1 MTQIEIAGL
10 TGLSPATVSNL
21 VRELDAAGAVRLTPS
36 IRNGRRATL
45 VALASQEGLLASI
58 IFGVRELRVAVASA
72 PGEVLRQQRLPLPED
87 HQADETLD
95 RAARLVRDLASNAG
109 HVSPDLLAV
118 GAGLAAPVDSVS
130 GQVGGV
136 DVLRGWAGVGVAT
149 ALENRL
155 QAPVLLDN
163 DANLSALAELRHGV
177 LQGST
182 NACFLSLS
190 HGVGAGLI
198 LAGEVYRGSAGT
210 AGEIGHITLDED
222 GAVCRCGNRGCL
234 DTLVGSRA
242 LLAAVRVSHGDLRL
256 TDLLSLAASGDP
268 GCRRVLED
276 AGRHLGVASANL
288 VNLLNPE
295 IIVLGGALGSVAEIL
310 VGPMR
315 EAIDR
320 CAIPSAA
327 ATVQL
332 RVSALGDQAA
342 TLGALAA
349 AAQLQGGQLA
359 TAAG

>member
-1 MTQIEIAGL
+1 M
-10 TGLSPATVSNL
+10 
-21 VRELDAAGAVRLTPS
+21 
-36 IRNGRRATL
+36 
-45 VALASQEGLLASI
+45 
-58 IFGVRELRVAVASA
+58 
-72 PGEVLRQQRLPLPED
+72 
-87 HQADETLD
+87 
-95 RAARLVRDLASNAG
+95 
-109 HVSPDLLAV
+109 
-118 GAGLAAPVDSVS
+118 
-130 GQVGGV
+130 
-136 DVLRGWAGVGVAT
+136 
-149 ALENRL
+149 
-155 QAPVLLDN
+155 
-163 DANLSALAELRHGV
+163 